1 MDVETAHD
9 MLAWPHSGF
18 HVHDGVWVAADD
30 REFAVR
36 LARYCARNPVALSRL
51 EYWSDDATLTYHSD
65 KPTGPTAGSETVDV
79 LEFLARVV
87 SHIPNKGQVLQRYY
101 GWYANRTRG
110 IRRRAGAHEQPPAVE
125 AESVPLS
132 LPEARRRWAEHRR
145 LHYPAPSDRPDS
157 HPPAA
162 HRDGAPPLA
171 RAAAA
176 LDFSPHRHLGVSRS
190 PPPPDPWV
198 RGLLGCA
205 RAGWWPWPCLIPAA
219 RLARGC

>member
-1 MDVETAHD
+1 MMGTELFPAFFTGIFLVVVLAAIMSTVDSLLILASSAVVRDVIQKTFNPPWTDKVFSRWGKLTTVVIGA
-9 MLAWPHSGF
+9 
-18 HVHDGVWVAADD
+18 VA
-30 REFAVR
+30 
-36 LARYCARNPVALSRL
+36 VALALQEVRVIFWFVL
-51 EYWSDDATLTYHSD
+51 FAWS
-65 KPTGPTAGSETVDV
+65 G
-79 LEFLARVV
+79 LASAFTPV
-87 SHIPNKGQVLQRYY
+87 
-101 GWYANRTRG
+101 
-110 IRRRAGAHEQPPAVE
+110 AHEQPPAVE
-125 AESVPLS
+125 AESVPSS

-162 HRDGAPPLA
+162 DRDGAPPLA